1 MNKDYNHQV
10 LKTINEKKSS
20 DQPVEEKK
28 RRKKCHGNR
37 KVQRFRKKCRAR
49 GMKPHNIERKIK
61 KRFGDFRTNQPTS
74 IINKNDSIDHRP
86 KTIITLNQSIKKTS
100 IKRKRE
106 PVRSLSQFSISQP
119 EPKKVKKKQNLIQTS
134 VPHLDKV
141 YRVASY
147 LKRIPR
153 LLIQTLG
160 RQLDHPIKT
169 KSEHKFIYSRLK
181 LLDQQFCLNIH
192 QSLWQSY
199 FDLGYERHQ
208 WPDYFYKITK
218 TNELPLCE
226 KFVQDYL
233 THIQQQLEQCTTQL
247 NLQATTCP
255 ETLTMTLLDHHL
267 KEYISSQQ
275 KRFTRKIYHQ
285 LKRFKDAIHKKRLHH
300 ILFDNNLTSDQKEAI
315 NRLIHLRETELQIRK
330 ELLLLEQRIL
340 SKLLPVNFDQLDT
353 LIASDFYT
361 PALEDQYSLNYK
373 LKRSKILQET
383 KRTWLDI
390 LMESY
395 DVRMKECNRLYQE
408 LLTQLELDI
417 SNHQDHHHDVRV
429 LCRTVQAYI
438 KHRTIQIK
446 KDTFQEMASFHGKL
460 TRRRQRSKKAK
471 QTIGVSPEVI
481 LNVNDHS
488 LAMIGHEYLSR
499 HGNYIRPNRTALRS
513 YKERVKIVQ
522 EQHEIMINQTKLR
535 LTEKCHINAKSN
547 IFKQFSERLQA
558 CLMLHYMTPLPFI
571 EHLRAQ
577 RDLQTMKLIRRKL
590 KKNQL
595 LLRETD
601 KGGNLYVAHLNEFEE
616 KAADYRLKT
625 GAYEELS
632 SSPIEEILN
641 KVTRLLN
648 DLHAKP
654 SQLSPA
660 QYKKMIP
667 SRLTVELAYMYY
679 NPKTHKNPITL
690 RPIMNTIHAA
700 TTGISRF
707 LDQSI
712 RPLFDKH
719 AQPRPIIDGGHLLR
733 QLEQYVRNG
742 HLKPTTLFCTADI
755 TNLYTMLPQDES
767 LKILKEFLLEHH
779 YEKVQGIPI
788 GVILQLADLVL
799 KETAFVDGNKFYR
812 QIIGGA
818 MGSPFTL
825 TLANIFMWNWEKNAI
840 CDAIGPHEIYGRYID
855 DIFFTFNEPKATIEE
870 VIKKANAFHPNIKLE
885 ANIGSCV
892 SFLDLLINNKNGILF
907 TSVYHKPAAE
917 PCVVPFISD
926 HPRHVFSNII
936 QAALLRAVRYSTT
949 LDIFEKERR
958 AIRLMLLYNGYP
970 SRYIDTHFRK
980 FFGRSMSKSSMIP
993 FIGNDNQFLLMRNTL
1008 LPKLTVKERETQ
1020 HRIAAVTYDKEID
1033 NHNTTEET
1041 KTITSISKQNKANKF
1056 TDTLFLHYTH
1066 EKRLHS
1072 LKRDIHK
1079 IYSEIFQHTIGID
1092 FRLIVGHRNHR
1103 STGHELVQK
1112 RPPPTM
1118 LKPTTLPSKIF
1129 LLYSKLYP
1137 NFNLTLF
1144 QIP

>member
-1 MNKDYNHQV
+1 
-10 LKTINEKKSS
+10 LLE
-20 DQPVEEKK
+20 
-28 RRKKCHGNR
+28 
-37 KVQRFRKKCRAR
+37 
-49 GMKPHNIERKIK
+49 
-61 KRFGDFRTNQPTS
+61 QPTRREKLLKNMLKDPIRSPTVLQTKVWDRS
-74 IINKNDSIDHRP
+74 IMFPRYQYDGSTSNRFKSKFYKWWYNYYAANDSTLAYVKDH
-86 KTIITLNQSIKKTS
+86 L
-100 IKRKRE
+100 
-106 PVRSLSQFSISQP
+106 
-119 EPKKVKKKQNLIQTS
+119 
-134 VPHLDKV
+134 
-141 YRVASY
+141 
-147 LKRIPR
+147 
-153 LLIQTLG
+153 
-160 RQLDHPIKT
+160 
-169 KSEHKFIYSRLK
+169 
-181 LLDQQFCLNIH
+181 
-192 QSLWQSY
+192 
-199 FDLGYERHQ
+199 
-208 WPDYFYKITK
+208 YKISE
-218 TNELPLCE
+218 TNEPQLCR

-233 THIQQQLEQCTTQL
+233 THIQHQLEQCTIQL
-247 NLQATTCP
+247 NLQATACP
-255 ETLTMTLLDHHL
+255 ETLTVTLLDHHL
-267 KEYISSQQ
+267 KEYICSQQ

-285 LKRFKDAIHKKRLHH
+285 LKRFKDELHEKQLHH
-300 ILFDNNLTSDQKEAI
+300 ILFDNNLTSDQKEAV
-315 NRLIHLRETELQIRK
+315 NHLIHLRETELQIRK
-330 ELLLLEQRIL
+330 ELLLFEQRIL
-340 SKLLPVNFDQLDT
+340 SKLLPSNFDQLDT

-361 PALEDQYSLNYK
+361 PVLEDQYSLNYK

-395 DVRMKECNRLYQE
+395 DVKMKECNRQYQE
-408 LLTQLELDI
+408 ELTQLELEI
-417 SNHQDHHHDVRV
+417 PKHQKHHHDASV
-429 LCRTVQAYI
+429 LFRTVQAYI

-446 KDTFQEMASFHGKL
+446 RDTFQQMDSFHGKL
-460 TRRRQRSKKAK
+460 TRRRQRCKKAK

-488 LAMIGHEYLSR
+488 LAVIGHEYLSR
-499 HGNYIRPNRTALRS
+499 NGKYIRPNRTALRS

-522 EQHEIMINQTKLR
+522 EQHKIMVNRTKLA
-535 LTEKCHINAKSN
+535 LPEKCPIDANSN
-547 IFKQFSERLQA
+547 IFKQFSQRLQA
-558 CLMLHYMTPLPFI
+558 CLMLHYMAPLPFI
-571 EHLRAQ
+571 EHVRAQ

-590 KKNQL
+590 KKNKL

-601 KGGNLYVAHLNEFEE
+601 KGGNLYVAHINEFEE
-616 KAADYRLKT
+616 KAIEYRVKT

-632 SSPIEEILN
+632 SSPIEEILS

-654 SQLSPA
+654 SQISSQ

-712 RPLFDKH
+712 RPLFDMH

-779 YEKVQGIPI
+779 YEKVQGISI
-788 GVILQLADLVL
+788 QVILQLAHLVL

-825 TLANIFMWNWEKNAI
+825 TLANIFMWKWEKNAI
-840 CDAIGPHEIYGRYID
+840 CGAIGPYEIYGRYID
-855 DIFFTFNEPKATIEE
+855 DIFFTFNEPKTKIEA
-870 VIKKANAFHPNIKLE
+870 VIKKANDFHPNIKLE

-892 SFLDLLINNKNGILF
+892 SFLDLLINNKNGILY
-907 TSVYHKPAAE
+907 TSVHHKPAAE

-936 QAALLRAVRYSTT
+936 QAALLRAVRYSSTS
-949 LDIFEKERR
+949 DIFEKERR

-970 SRYIDTHFRK
+970 SRYIDTQFRK
-980 FFGRSMSKSSMIP
+980 FFGRSISKSSMLR
-993 FIGNDNQFLLMRNTL
+993 FIANENQFLVMRNTL

-1020 HRIAAVTYDKEID
+1020 HRIAAVPFHEEID
-1033 NHNTTEET
+1033 HRNTEE
-1041 KTITSISKQNKANKF
+1041 KTARITTILKRKKPNKF
-1056 TDTLFLHYTH
+1056 TKTLFLHYTH
-1066 EKRLHS
+1066 EQRLHT
-1072 LKRDIHK
+1072 LKRAIHK
-1079 IYSEIFQHTIGID
+1079 IFSEIFHDTIATD
-1092 FRLIVGHRNHR
+1092 LRLIVGHRNHR
-1103 STGHELVQK
+1103 NTGHELVQK
-1112 RPPPTM
+1112 RPHPTM
-1118 LKPTTLPSKIF
+1118 LKPTPLPSKII
-1129 LLYSKLYP
+1129 LLYQGLSLML
-1137 NFNLTLF
+1137 NVTLF

>member
-1 MNKDYNHQV
+1 MDTDYNQG
-10 LKTINEKKSS
+10 LKTINENKLS

-28 RRKKCHGNR
+28 RRRKCHGNR
-37 KVQRFRKKCRAR
+37 KVQRFRKKCRAQ
-49 GMKPHNIERKIK
+49 GMKPQNIERKIK
-61 KRFGDFRTNQPTS
+61 KRFGDSHTNQSTS
-74 IINKNDSIDHRP
+74 IIKNNDSIDHHP
-86 KTIITLNQSIKKTS
+86 KTNITLNQKY
-100 IKRKRE
+100 
-106 PVRSLSQFSISQP
+106 V
-119 EPKKVKKKQNLIQTS
+119 
-134 VPHLDKV
+134 
-141 YRVASY
+141 
-147 LKRIPR
+147 
-153 LLIQTLG
+153 
-160 RQLDHPIKT
+160 
-169 KSEHKFIYSRLK
+169 
-181 LLDQQFCLNIH
+181 C
-192 QSLWQSY
+192 
-199 FDLGYERHQ
+199 
-208 WPDYFYKITK
+208 
-218 TNELPLCE
+218 
-226 KFVQDYL
+226 
-233 THIQQQLEQCTTQL
+233 
-247 NLQATTCP
+247 
-255 ETLTMTLLDHHL
+255 
-267 KEYISSQQ
+267 SQQ
-275 KRFTRKIYHQ
+275 KRFTRKIHHQ
-285 LKRFKDAIHKKRLHH
+285 LKRFKDELHEKRLYH

-340 SKLLPVNFDQLDT
+340 SKLLPSNFDQLDT

-361 PALEDQYSLNYK
+361 PVLEDQYSLNYK

-395 DVRMKECNRLYQE
+395 DVKMKECNRQYQE
-408 LLTQLELDI
+408 ELTQLELDI
-417 SNHQDHHHDVRV
+417 SKHQQHHHDARV
-429 LCRTVQAYI
+429 LCRTVQVYI

-446 KDTFQEMASFHGKL
+446 KDTFQQMNNFHGKL
-460 TRRRQRSKKAK
+460 SRRRQRSKKAK

-522 EQHEIMINQTKLR
+522 EQHEIMINQMILR
-535 LTEKCHINAKSN
+535 LSEKCHINAKSN

-558 CLMLHYMTPLPFI
+558 CLMRHYMAPLPFI
-571 EHLRAQ
+571 EHVRAQ

-601 KGGNLYVAHLNEFEE
+601 KGGNLYVAHVNEFEE
-616 KAADYRLKT
+616 KAIEYRMKT

-632 SSPIEEILN
+632 SSPIEEILS

-654 SQLSPA
+654 NQISPQ

-712 RPLFDKH
+712 RPLFDMH

-788 GVILQLADLVL
+788 GIILQLADLVL

-825 TLANIFMWNWEKNAI
+825 TLANIFMWKWEKDAI
-840 CDAIGPHEIYGRYID
+840 CGAIGPHEIYGRYID
-855 DIFFTFNEPKATIEE
+855 DIFFTFNDPKIKIEA
-870 VIKKANAFHPNIKLE
+870 VIKKANDFHPNIKLE

-892 SFLDLLINNKNGILF
+892 SFLDLLINNKNGVLF

-936 QAALLRAVRYSTT
+936 QAALLRALRYSTT

-958 AIRLMLLYNGYP
+958 SIRLMLLYNGYP
-970 SRYIDTHFRK
+970 SRYIDTNFRK
-980 FFGRSMSKSSMIP
+980 FFDRSLSKSSMIP
-993 FIGNDNQFLLMRNTL
+993 FIANENQFLVMRNTL

-1020 HRIAAVTYDKEID
+1020 HRIAAFSFDEEID
-1033 NHNTTEET
+1033 NQNTKE
-1041 KTITSISKQNKANKF
+1041 KTTGSSTISKQNKPNKF
-1056 TDTLFLHYTH
+1056 ANTLFLHYTH

-1079 IYSEIFQHTIGID
+1079 IYSEIFHNTIGID

-1103 STGHELVQK
+1103 NTGHELVQK

-1118 LKPTTLPSKIF
+1118 LKPIPLPTEARGDRGRSENVISRRPRRPQQQTTEEIAMQIKELQEKLNYQIRKQNSISSSFDNLQKLFNEQEGELKDLREHVHRLKLMPSKIDVALDWVVRGVGLVQEHLQGQHQEQHREDNDDASIVSF
-1129 LLYSKLYP
+1129 
-1137 NFNLTLF
+1137 
-1144 QIP
+1144 